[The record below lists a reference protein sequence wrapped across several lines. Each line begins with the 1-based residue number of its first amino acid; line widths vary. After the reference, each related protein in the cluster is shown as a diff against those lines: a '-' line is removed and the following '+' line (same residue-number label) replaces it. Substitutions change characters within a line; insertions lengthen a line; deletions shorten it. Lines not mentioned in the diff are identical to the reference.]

1 MSKLT
6 LPKSRWLRLLLA
18 VAILFILFYVLLPH
32 RLFNTPY
39 SYVLTDRDGQLL
51 QARIAADGQW
61 RFPPRTQVPDKFK
74 QAIITFEDK
83 RFSYHPGVDP
93 AALGRSLYQNIK
105 HRRVVSGGSTLT
117 MQVARLAQQQPRT
130 LLQKIWEMLLA
141 LRLELSYSKNDIL
154 ALYAAHAP
162 FGGNVV
168 GLDAAAWRYFGRS
181 PEQLSWAES
190 AMLAVLP
197 NNPAIIRLDRN
208 RKQLLLKRNLLL
220 TRMQAQGIIDAGTCA
235 LALAE
240 PIPDKPFPLPEL
252 APHLLSS
259 VASGKIPRAHKSN
272 LIQSTISLPLQVQVN
287 ALLQQHHRLFE
298 ANGINNAAAL
308 VMDIEKGYVLA
319 YAGNVYRPEKPDYD
333 SYVDVIQAPRSP
345 GSTLKPL
352 LYAAMLHDGLL
363 LPNTLVADIPTQVAG
378 YAPQNFDLGY
388 DGAVP
393 ASRAL
398 ARSLNVPAIRMLQ
411 QYRIERFYELLQ
423 HLGVTTLHHPSG
435 HYGLSLI
442 LGGGENTLW
451 ELSGIYGS
459 LARVLNH
466 YPQYQGR
473 YRAADLFMPRIE
485 ATNEAPLSREEV
497 MKLPQQFS
505 LGAGAIY
512 HTFDAMKE
520 VMRPGEEQL
529 WTQFNSARRIAWKTG
544 TSFGFRDGWAIGLTP
559 GHLVAVWVGN
569 ADGEGRPG
577 LTGINFAAPLLF
589 DIFKLLPASGWFAQ
603 PHDDLSTV
611 VVCKQS
617 GYRAT
622 ALCVQTDSMAVP
634 PAGQRTPP
642 CPYHQLVHLNE
653 AETHQVTDAC
663 LSPQQMVHRSWFVL
677 PPAMEWYYQRSHA
690 DYRTLPPYA
699 PGCQPQQSAGVMEMI
714 YPRKSNSIYVP
725 VELSGEKGKCVFEV
739 AHRQKHKAI
748 YWHIDEAFIGTT
760 REFHQMEL
768 NPEPGKHR
776 LVLVDESGER
786 LEQYFEVLSR

>member
-1 MSKLT
+1 MSPLT
-6 LPKSRWLRLLLA
+6 LPKSRWLWVAATTATA
-18 VAILFILFYVLLPH
+18 VILFYVLLPH

-39 SYVLTDRDGQLL
+39 SYVLTDREGQLL

-61 RFPPRTQVPDKFK
+61 RFPPRTQVPEKFK
-74 QAIITFEDK
+74 QAIIAFEDK
-83 RFSYHPGVDP
+83 RFAYHPGIDP
-93 AALGRSLYQNIK
+93 AALSRSLYQNVK

-130 LLQKIWEMLLA
+130 LLQKVWEMLLA
-141 LRLELSYSKNDIL
+141 LRLEAGYSKQEIL
-154 ALYAAHAP
+154 AMYASHAP

-168 GLDAAAWRYFGRS
+168 GLDAAAWRYFGRNA
-181 PEQLSWAES
+181 EQLSWAES

-197 NNPAIIRLDRN
+197 NNPAMIRLDRN
-208 RKQLLLKRNLLL
+208 RHALLQKRNQLLQ
-220 TRMQAQGIIDAGTCA
+220 RMQAMGIIDPGTCA

-240 PIPDKPFPLPEL
+240 PIPDKPYPLPEL

-259 VASGKIPRAHKSN
+259 LTSGKIKRSTNSH
-272 LIQSTISLPLQVQVN
+272 LINSTISQPLQIQVN
-287 ALLQQHHRLFE
+287 ALLRQHHQLFE

-308 VMDIEKGYVLA
+308 VMDIEHGHVLA
-319 YAGNVYRPEKPDYD
+319 YVGNVYRPDKPDYD
-333 SYVDVIQAPRSP
+333 SYVDVVQAPRSP

-393 ASRAL
+393 ASKAL

-423 HLGVTTLHHPSG
+423 QMGVSTLTQPSG

-451 ELSGIYGS
+451 ELGGVYSS
-459 LARVLNH
+459 MARLLNH
-466 YPQYQGR
+466 YPRYQGR
-473 YRAADLFMPRIE
+473 YRKADVFMPRIE
-485 ATNEAPLSREEV
+485 ADHTPALSPEEV
-497 MKLPQQFS
+497 LQLPQQFM

-589 DIFKLLPASGWFAQ
+589 DIFKLLPASGWFTE
-603 PHDDLSTV
+603 PHDDLSPV
-611 VVCKQS
+611 VVCRQS
-617 GYRAT
+617 GYKAS
-622 ALCVQTDSMAVP
+622 ALCEATDSVHVP
-634 PAGQRTPP
+634 PAGLRTPP
-642 CPYHQLVHLNE
+642 CPYHQLIHLN
-653 AETHQVTDAC
+653 AAGTHQVTDAC
-663 LSPQQMVHRSWFVL
+663 LSPQNMVHRSWFVL
-677 PPAMEWYYQRSHA
+677 PPAMEWYYQKSHS
-690 DYRTLPPYA
+690 DYRSLPSFER
-699 PGCQPQQSAGVMEMI
+699 GCLPQQSAGVMEMI

-725 VELSGEKGKCVFEV
+725 VELNGDKGKCVFEV

-748 YWHIDEAFIGTT
+748 YWHIDETFVGTT

-786 LEQYFEVLSR
+786 LEQYFEVISR